1 VHGRVYHPSAFW
13 NSAGSA
19 ADGLP
24 LSVTR
29 RSPGNPRENGSD
41 VPRTAPRRSSAR
53 SAAPAAPAARADA
66 GRPLAGE
73 RFETRVERVAH
84 GGFCVARHE
93 GRAVF
98 VRHALPGELVVAQVT
113 EGHERDRYLRADAV
127 EILEPSADRVQP
139 PCPYA
144 GPGRCGGCDWQHAT
158 PEAQRRLK
166 AEVVEEQLRR
176 LAGIEREVVVE
187 PAPGTPDG
195 LGWRTRVQ
203 FAVDAEG
210 RAGLRRS
217 RSHDVVPVESCA
229 IAAPGVEEVG
239 VEARSWPGVAGVE
252 VIAATGSSDRAV
264 VVTPLPKPE
273 GRMPIVELDVP
284 VSVLRGD
291 GEGGARRVHGRAQ
304 VREVAAGRTFKVS
317 GSGFWQVHPAAAD
330 VLSAAVL
337 EAVDARPG
345 ETAMDLY
352 CGVGLFA
359 AGLAEA
365 VGADGADGEVV
376 AVESDHGAVEDALV
390 NLAGYDQVVV
400 VEDRVERAIAD
411 APEGF
416 EAEVVVLDPPRA
428 GAGRAVVSGIA
439 GLRPRVI
446 AYVACDPAALARDL
460 GYFAEHGYELDALR
474 AFDLFPM
481 THHVECVARLTPVG

>member
-1 VHGRVYHPSAFW
+1 M
-13 NSAGSA
+13 A
-19 ADGLP
+19 AHGLP
-24 LSVTR
+24 LSVVTR
-29 RSPGNPRENGSD
+29 RTPGYPPPERKPT
-41 VPRTAPRRSSAR
+41 VPRTASPRPNAR
-53 SAAPAAPAARADA
+53 AKAPAERADV
-66 GRPLAGE
+66 GPSLVGE
-73 RFETRVERVAH
+73 RFEARVERVAH

-113 EGHERDRYLRADAV
+113 EGHESDRYLRADAV
-127 EILEPSADRVQP
+127 EILEASADRVEA
-139 PCPYA
+139 PCRFA
-144 GPGRCGGCDWQHAT
+144 GPGACGGCDWQHAT
-158 PEAQRRLK
+158 PAAQRRLK
-166 AEVVEEQLRR
+166 AEVVEEQLLR
-176 LAGIEREVVVE
+176 LAGIERKVLVEEV
-187 PAPGTPDG
+187 PGTPDG

-210 RAGLRRS
+210 RAGLRKS
-217 RSHDVVPVESCA
+217 RSHDIVPVDACA
-229 IAAPGVEEVG
+229 IASPGVEEVG
-239 VEARSWPGVAGVE
+239 VERRSWAGVAGVE

-291 GEGGARRVHGRAQ
+291 GAGGASRVHGRAQ
-304 VREVAAGRTFKVS
+304 VREVAAGRTWKVS

-330 VLSAAVL
+330 VLNAAVL
-337 EAVDARPG
+337 EAVQARPG
-345 ETAMDLY
+345 DTAMDLY

-365 VGADGADGEVV
+365 VVVDGADGEVV
-376 AVESDHGAVEDALV
+376 AVETDKGAVADALA
-390 NLAGYDQVVV
+390 NLAGYDHVVV
-400 VEDRVERAIAD
+400 VEDRVDKAIAD

-428 GAGRAVVSGIA
+428 GAGKKVVDGIA
-439 GLRPRVI
+439 GLRPRVV

-460 GYFAEHGYELDALR
+460 AYFAEAGYELDALR

-481 THHVECVARLTPVG
+481 THHVECVARLVPAAR

>member
-1 VHGRVYHPSAFW
+1 M
-13 NSAGSA
+13 
-19 ADGLP
+19 
-24 LSVTR
+24 
-29 RSPGNPRENGSD
+29 
-41 VPRTAPRRSSAR
+41 PRTVSSRPNAR
-53 SAAPAAPAARADA
+53 AEAPAERADT
-66 GRPLAGE
+66 GPSLVDE
-73 RFETRVERVAH
+73 RFEVRVERVAH

-98 VRHALPGELVVAQVT
+98 VRHALPGELVVAEVT
-113 EGHERDRYLRADAV
+113 DGHERDRYLRADAV
-127 EILEPSADRVQP
+127 EILEPSADRVEA
-139 PCPYA
+139 PCRYA
-144 GPGRCGGCDWQHAT
+144 RPGACGGCDWQHAT

-176 LAGIEREVVVE
+176 LAGIERTVRVE
-187 PAPGTPDG
+187 EAPGTPDG

-217 RSHDVVPVESCA
+217 RSHEVVPVSACA
-229 IAAPGVEEVG
+229 IASPGVEEVG
-239 VEARSWPGVAGVE
+239 IERRTWPGVAGIE
-252 VIAATGSSDRAV
+252 VIAAAGSSDRAV

-291 GEGGARRVHGRAQ
+291 REGAAARVHGRAQ
-304 VREVAAGRTFKVS
+304 VREVAAGRTWKVS

-330 VLSAAVL
+330 VLSQAVL
-337 EAVDARPG
+337 EAVQARPG
-345 ETAMDLY
+345 DTAMDLY

-365 VGADGADGEVV
+365 VGADGEVV
-376 AVESDHGAVEDALV
+376 AVESDKGAVEDALA
-390 NLAGYDQVVV
+390 NLAGYDQVVIWWRS
-400 VEDRVERAIAD
+400 RVERAIAD
-411 APEGF
+411 APKGF

-428 GAGRAVVSGIA
+428 GAGKKVVAGIA
-439 GLRPRVI
+439 GLRPRAV

-460 GYFAEHGYELDALR
+460 AYFAEQGYELDTLR

-481 THHVECVARLTPVG
+481 THHVECVARLVPSAR

>member
-1 VHGRVYHPSAFW
+1 M
-13 NSAGSA
+13 
-19 ADGLP
+19 
-24 LSVTR
+24 
-29 RSPGNPRENGSD
+29 
-41 VPRTAPRRSSAR
+41 PRTASHRTAAR
-53 SAAPAAPAARADA
+53 AQAPAERADA
-66 GRPLAGE
+66 GPSLVGE

-98 VRHALPGELVVAQVT
+98 VRHALPGELVLAEVT
-113 EGHERDRYLRADAV
+113 EGHENDRYLRADAV
-127 EILEPSADRVQP
+127 EILEPSADRVSA

-166 AEVVEEQLRR
+166 AAVVQEQLQR

-187 PAPGTPDG
+187 AAPGTPDG

-210 RAGLRRS
+210 RAGLRKS
-217 RSHDVVPVESCA
+217 RSHDVVPVDECL

-239 VEARSWPGVAGVE
+239 VEAREWPGVAGVE
-252 VIAATGSSDRAV
+252 VIAASGSSDRAV
-264 VVTPLPKPE
+264 VVTPLPKPH
-273 GRMPIVELDVP
+273 GHMPIVELDVP

-291 GEGGARRVHGRAQ
+291 GTGGARRVHGRAQ
-304 VREVAAGRTFKVS
+304 VREVAAGRTWKVS

-330 VLSAAVL
+330 VLSEAVL
-337 EAVDARPG
+337 EAVAARPG

-365 VGADGADGEVV
+365 VGEDGEVV
-376 AVESDHGAVEDALV
+376 AVESDSGAVADALV
-390 NLAGYDQVVV
+390 NLGGYDQVVI
-400 VEDRVERAIAD
+400 VEDRVDAAIGQ

-416 EAEVVVLDPPRA
+416 GAEIVVLDPPRA
-428 GAGRAVVSGIA
+428 GAGRSVVAGITA
-439 GLRPRVI
+439 LQPRVV

-460 GYFAEHGYELDALR
+460 GYFAERGYELDTLR

-481 THHVECVARLTPVG
+481 THHVECVARLVPAAR